1 MNKSKVYFVPLSKDN
16 GESRLIKL
24 ERVIKKAGISNIDF
38 KDKFVAIKMHFG
50 EPGNLAY
57 LRSNYVRVLVNIIKE
72 LGGKPFLT
80 DCNTLYVGGRKNAL
94 DHIESANIN
103 GFTPLTTGCQ
113 IIIADGLKGSD
124 DIEVPFE
131 GGKHFKTARIG
142 RAIEDCDVFISL
154 THFKGH
160 EATGFGGALKNIGMG
175 CGSRAG
181 KMQMHAANK
190 PEIDSSLCIGCGSCA
205 KICAHDAPIKTEKK
219 YHIDHEKCVG
229 CARCIAVCPKDAIK
243 PDWDGAFDDLCE
255 KIAEYTKAVVDKK
268 PSFHISLVIDVSP
281 NCDCHNENG
290 MAIVPD
296 IGFLASF
303 DPVAL
308 DKACADLV
316 NKAPI
321 IKTSV
326 IGHNENHEHKNC
338 DKFKMAHPTTE
349 WIVSLEHGEKLNI
362 GTQSYELIEV

>member
-1 MNKSKVYFVPLSKDN
+1 MDKSKVYFVSLSKDN
-16 GESRLIKL
+16 GESRLKKL
-24 ERVIKKAGISNIDF
+24 ERLIAKSGMDKINF

-57 LRSNYVRVLVNIIKE
+57 IRSNYVLTLANMIKA
-72 LGGKPFLT
+72 LGGKPYLV
-80 DCNTLYVGGRKNAL
+80 DCNTLYVGGRKNAV
-94 DHIESANIN
+94 DHLNSANLN

-124 DIEVPFE
+124 DISVPVE

-142 RAIEDCDVFISL
+142 RAVKDCDIFISL

-160 EATGFGGALKNIGMG
+160 EATGFGGTLKNIGMG

-190 PEIDSSLCIGCGSCA
+190 PEITEELCIGCGACSR
-205 KICAHDAPIKTEKK
+205 ICAHGAPIKTNKK
-219 YHIDHEKCVG
+219 YHIDHDNCVG

-243 PDWDGAFDDLCE
+243 PDWDGALDDLCE
-255 KIAEYTKAVVDKK
+255 KIAEYTKAVVYDK

-281 NCDCHNENG
+281 NCDCHDENG

-308 DKACADLV
+308 DMACVDLV

-321 IKTSV
+321 IQTSI
-326 IGHNENHEHKNC
+326 IGNCHEHNH
-338 DKFKMAHPTTE
+338 DRFKMTHPTTN
-349 WIVSLEHGEKLNI
+349 WKVTLEHAEKLDI
-362 GTQSYELIEV
+362 GTIDYQLIEI